1 MGIMHLVWHDRR
13 YAAWDS
19 FEPEPYLS
27 SSCRKRSKCS
37 ATLRHRHRDHAHIL
51 LTRKAGR
58 GQTSWCAGRLRD

>member
-1 MGIMHLVWHDRR
+1 MGIMHLIWNDRR

-27 SSCRKRSKCS
+27 SSCRKRSTCS
-37 ATLRHRHRDHAHIL
+37 ATLRHRDHVHIS

-58 GQTSWCAGRLRD
+58 GQTSWYAGRLRD